1 VRARSGVYHVL
12 MQGVRHRDI
21 YIDDEDYRTFVEILE
36 RLQKS
41 KDDQVLVM
49 LYDMT
54 KTTSMIEFLGLTES
68 IKEIPVQKNWTGIF
82 FVL

>member
-1 VRARSGVYHVL
+1 MRARSGVYHVL